1 MSRADLTSDLIRL
14 KRYCEPSS
22 GKGSASEAVLDM
34 FKDKNKRIISALRIA
49 KLDILWHIHPC
60 NVSHPLLVP
69 NIYHQSF
76 LLSRG

>member
-34 FKDKNKRIISALRIA
+34 FKD
-49 KLDILWHIHPC
+49 
-60 NVSHPLLVP
+60 
-69 NIYHQSF
+69 
-76 LLSRG
+76 